1 MRDCAQCACV
11 TFVREIFCFFCRN
24 YWPICCEMIYV
35 NQINLVA
42 RHGQNGLK
50 FHTENVIFLLLKW
63 KLTFAPLTEYTSS
76 YAIMPCHALPWF
88 DLSVNF
94 VKINKSV
101 EQIKRFDACS
111 SQTSMLSNWTFSN
124 VIYISVVASPFR
136 ALRHGPKTST
146 AHLASQQQRWKKLE
160 N

>member
-1 MRDCAQCACV
+1 
-11 TFVREIFCFFCRN
+11 
-24 YWPICCEMIYV
+24 MIYV
-35 NQINLVA
+35 NQINVVA

-63 KLTFAPLTEYTSS
+63 KLRFAPLTEYTSS
-76 YAIMPCHALPWF
+76 YAIPWF

-124 VIYISVVASPFR
+124 VIYIFVVASPSHVHYDTGQKPRLPISHLSNNDGKNLKTRNGWQIF
-136 ALRHGPKTST
+136 LQWLLNPK
-146 AHLASQQQRWKKLE
+146 ANEWMIEWMVKRKHCH